1 MIKIL
6 DFLDKGIR
14 IFNLLSLNVL
24 YFGVALTALQ
34 VFENQLIVDLM
45 MQELLKR
52 SLIIISLIV
61 VTFYNVNSLVVS
73 QRYSSIFEKTL

>member
-1 MIKIL
+1 MIKFL

-14 IFNLLSLNVL
+14 IFNLSSLSVL

-61 VTFYNVNSLVVS
+61 VTFSNVNSVVVS